1 MKKKKQREKMTFND
15 LLKLYNEKKEKHGIE
30 TYKYISQLLEEVKTI
45 HRKFFLKSATAQKAR
60 AKGKTPDHEQSWRA
74 FKGKNLEKLVI
85 HIIRDEVES
94 FGLKLV
100 EGNTLE
106 RTNSSNLSKEI
117 STVKR
122 NLLVDYGE
130 FGSHLPDVDII
141 IYDPNNY
148 KIIAVISSK
157 VTLRERIAQTGY
169 WKIKLSQ
176 DEVTKHIK
184 VFFVT
189 PDEDGTLTIKKPTKK
204 GRAIVEVDTDGSY
217 VMSETQVEESNK
229 VKMFDKFINDL
240 RDFVNK

>member
-1 MKKKKQREKMTFND
+1 MTFKDLLNLYDDKKKKYGVDTYKHISE
-15 LLKLYNEKKEKHGIE
+15 LLKETKEAHKHDW
-30 TYKYISQLLEEVKTI
+30 
-45 HRKFFLKSATAQKAR
+45 LKNP
-60 AKGKTPDHEQSWRA
+60 TPNKDHEQSWRA

-85 HIIRDEVES
+85 HIIKDEVES
-94 FGLKLV
+94 LGLKIV

-106 RTNSSNLSKEI
+106 RTNSSKLSKEL
-117 STVKR
+117 SSVKR
-122 NLLVDYGE
+122 NLLIDYGE

-141 IYDPNNY
+141 IYDPKTY
-148 KIIAVISSK
+148 KIVAVISSK

-169 WKIKLSQ
+169 WKIKLSH

-217 VMSETQVEESNK
+217 VMSETEVEESSK
-229 VKMFDKFINDL
+229 VKMFDKFITDL
-240 RDFVNK
+240 RLLIKDGSVNKE